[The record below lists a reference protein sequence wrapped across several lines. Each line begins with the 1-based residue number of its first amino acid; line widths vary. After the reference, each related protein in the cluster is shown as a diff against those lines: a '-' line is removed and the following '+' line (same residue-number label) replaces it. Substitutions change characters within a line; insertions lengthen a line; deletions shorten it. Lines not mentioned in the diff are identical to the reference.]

1 MERIRK
7 ALELANQERARLAA
21 DGAASAPAP
30 GQTGTDSPAVATA
43 AAMAADGTMVP
54 SVQPMAPAADLSGTG
69 MRYRLTKVI
78 DVPQAV
84 LLEKRLIAGVPGH
97 KNREA
102 YRMLRT
108 RVLQALRNN
117 GWNSVAVTGP
127 ASGCGKTLTA
137 INLAISLAA
146 EVSSTVLLVD
156 LDLRSPSVHQYFNY
170 VPEQGLSDYLKTEM
184 PLHQIL
190 FSPGIERLVVLP
202 GRETVANSAETLR
215 SPRMVALTN
224 ELKTRYPDRIVV
236 FDLPPILAADDALA
250 FAPYTDSV
258 LMVAEAGNTRKEDL
272 QKAYDLLKGTPLLG
286 TVLNR
291 SETQSAGYGYGYGA
305 PKPKRGFFQKGST
318 ETA

>member
-7 ALELANQERARLAA
+7 ALELANQERAKLAA
-21 DGAASAPAP
+21 DGAAAPAP
-30 GQTGTDSPAVATA
+30 AATPAASTATA
-43 AAMAADGTMVP
+43 VAADGTALP
-54 SVQPMAPAADLSGTG
+54 TVQPMAPAADLSGTG
-69 MRYRLTKVI
+69 LRYRLTKVV
-78 DVPQAV
+78 DVPQET
-84 LLEKRLIAGVPGH
+84 LLASRLIAAVPGH

-108 RVLQALRNN
+108 RVLQTLRNN

-156 LDLRSPSVHQYFNY
+156 LDLRSPSVHRYFSY
-170 VPEQGLSDYLKTEM
+170 EPEQGLSDYLKTEM

-202 GRETVANSAETLR
+202 GREAVVNSAETLR
-215 SPRMVALTN
+215 SPRMVALVN
-224 ELKTRYPDRIVV
+224 ELKSRYPDRIVV
-236 FDLPPILAADDALA
+236 FDLPPILAADDALS

-291 SETQSAGYGYGYGA
+291 SDTQSAGYGYGYGA
-305 PKPKRGFFQKGST
+305 PKEKRGFFSKGT
-318 ETA
+318 AETA